1 MKCKNFTMRS
11 PIIDIRN
18 VGFKRDGRVIL
29 DNVNFTVNRG
39 DFIAVTG
46 PNGGGKTSLL
56 RLMLKLLNPTAGSVV
71 YMGDGG
77 EPVSRLNV
85 GYLPQKNLI
94 DSRFPITV
102 KEVVAT
108 GLLSVKGMCREEKHR
123 RVDETL
129 AEIQMLDRADAP
141 IGEISGGQLQRTLLG
156 RAIIS
161 RPDVLMLDEPLS
173 YLDRHFVD
181 ETYDLLGRLSER
193 TTIVLVS
200 HEMSGIS
207 KMATRHLI
215 VDREVKQ
222 CHSQSHIVPPPCE
235 V

>member
-1 MKCKNFTMRS
+1 MKCKNCMMPS

-18 VGFKRDGRVIL
+18 LGLRRDGRTIL
-29 DNVNFTVNRG
+29 EDVNFTVDRG

-46 PNGGGKTSLL
+46 PNGGGKTTLL
-56 RLMLKLLNPTAGSVV
+56 RLMLKLIAPTTGSVV
-71 YMGDGG
+71 YLGDDG
-77 EPVSRLNV
+77 EPISRLNI

-94 DSRFPITV
+94 DSKFPITV
-102 KEVVAT
+102 EEVVAT
-108 GLLSVKGMCREEKHR
+108 GLLNVRGLGRDERRE
-123 RVDETL
+123 RVESTL
-129 AEIQMLDRADAP
+129 SEIQMLDRRDAP

-181 ETYDLLGRLSER
+181 ETYNLLSGFAKR

-207 KMATRHLI
+207 GMANRHLI
-215 VDREVKQ
+215 VDRGVKQ
-222 CHSQSHIVPPPCE
+222 CHSHNHIVPPPCE